1 MEGAIY
7 AITNERKRN
16 LQEVLIDELR
26 VALGLVAKIGAVS
39 DEVCSILRSIN
50 PMNSLIMGVRLFS
63 RTTPQLFGTNF

>member
-50 PMNSLIMGVRLFS
+50 PMNSLI
-63 RTTPQLFGTNF
+63 